1 MNTFFS
7 PLRASSTVHD
17 NSPTTVLK
25 QYLHEQQRSFGK
37 HAEVFI
43 VSNRKRKILK
53 DAAQSS
59 TPQKKKMK
67 MYAMKRQ
74 LLHKDSQVR
83 ALREKAIFQ
92 SLYVYLVEVLSCVCD
107 WLSPS
112 STLYKASKCFNFI
125 YMHDWFAVE
134 GERYLNSFFLECY
147 RFLLTATDS
156 HDEPLFFKDEA
167 NFPEEEER
175 KYPFMHFILEC
186 ADKTVESC
194 LARLSVPLYKAI
206 LFQGTRPILI

>member
-25 QYLHEQQRSFGK
+25 QYHHEQQRSFGK

-92 SLYVYLVEVLSCVCD
+92 SLYVYLVKVLSCVCD
-107 WLSPS
+107 
-112 STLYKASKCFNFI
+112 
-125 YMHDWFAVE
+125 
-134 GERYLNSFFLECY
+134 
-147 RFLLTATDS
+147 
-156 HDEPLFFKDEA
+156 
-167 NFPEEEER
+167 
-175 KYPFMHFILEC
+175 
-186 ADKTVESC
+186 
-194 LARLSVPLYKAI
+194 
-206 LFQGTRPILI
+206 

>member
-107 WLSPS
+107 
-112 STLYKASKCFNFI
+112 
-125 YMHDWFAVE
+125 
-134 GERYLNSFFLECY
+134 
-147 RFLLTATDS
+147 
-156 HDEPLFFKDEA
+156 
-167 NFPEEEER
+167 
-175 KYPFMHFILEC
+175 
-186 ADKTVESC
+186 
-194 LARLSVPLYKAI
+194 
-206 LFQGTRPILI
+206 